1 MTMPNMILINIS
13 NHASINWEEKQ
24 KEKFYSII
32 NIPFPVVSAV
42 ADEHEVGRLAL
53 EIEQKII
60 DIVEQIHKKTFIY
73 FYIAG
78 EGSLVYCLQNIL
90 KESTTR
96 YFEGRS
102 IFLAFA
108 STARDMMMIDGRR
121 SYKFKFSAWRI
132 YLLSPILATSSSDRY
147 AE

>member
-1 MTMPNMILINIS
+1 MAMPNFIMINIS
-13 NHASINWEEKQ
+13 NHNSITWEEKQ
-24 KEKFYSII
+24 KEKFQSII
-32 NIPFPVVSAV
+32 NIPFPVVSAF
-42 ADEHEVGRLAL
+42 ADEHEVGKIAL
-53 EIEQKII
+53 QLEQQII
-60 DIVEQIHKKTFIY
+60 DIVEQIPKETFLY

-121 SYKFKFSAWRI
+121 SYKFKFSTWRI
-132 YLLSPILATSSSDRY
+132 YLLSPSLNISFIS
-147 AE
+147 